1 MQSDKWRIL
10 CAENYEDTREYLVI
24 WLGRAGYE
32 VTTSDTVAECVEL
45 AASRHFH
52 LYLIG
57 ERFPDGSGFD
67 LVEKIRSFDG
77 QTPLVF
83 HSALAYPKDIER
95 GLKAGAQAYITKPS
109 DPEHLMETIRL
120 LIDTDDRKER
130 GFPTAAINS

>member
-1 MQSDKWRIL
+1 MHSDKLRIL
-10 CAENYEDTREYLVI
+10 CAENYQDTREYLVI
-24 WLGRAGYE
+24 CLDLAGYE
-32 VTTSDTVAECVEL
+32 VTPGDTVAECVEL
-45 AASRHFH
+45 AASRRFH

-95 GLKAGAQAYITKPS
+95 GMNAGAQAYITKPS
-109 DPEHLMETIRL
+109 DPRHLVETIRL
-120 LIDTDDRKER
+120 LIDTDDRKKR
-130 GFPTAAINS
+130 GFPTAAMSA